1 MGEGKG
7 GGGVTMYISALTMIA
22 VVIGGLVVLIVLGKI
37 SRQLDKITTTLT
49 AMEKKLTAFHST
61 EDSKI
66 IQAQGQ
72 LHELTK
78 EIKTMKHDVD
88 WKG

>member
-1 MGEGKG
+1 
-7 GGGVTMYISALTMIA
+7 MYISALTMIA
-22 VVIGGLVVLIVLGKI
+22 VVISGIVVLIVLGKI
-37 SRQLDKITTTLT
+37 SHQLDKITTTLNG
-49 AMEKKLTAFHST
+49 MEKKLTAFHST

-66 IQAQGQ
+66 IQAQSQ
-72 LHELTK
+72 LQDLTK